1 VLYQKISDDIK
12 QSMKEKNTARLE
24 VLRMIKSKIMTV
36 DARGE
41 LSEEDIIKIIKS
53 YQKSLKD
60 AMEQTTALGRNEEA
74 KTLSEEIRI
83 VDEYLPKMLSEE
95 ELKKLITA
103 IINQNGYTS
112 SSDFGKVMKE
122 LKTKNSNID
131 GNTARTIINEILT

>member
-1 VLYQKISDDIK
+1 
-12 QSMKEKNTARLE
+12 MKEKNTARLE

>member
-1 VLYQKISDDIK
+1 MLYQKISDDIK